1 MRKVSIPL
9 NKISSQD
16 INLAKNPKVMEDVAA
31 ILKLSQEER
40 NARLSEISQRVTQ
53 GTATLYEEKV
63 LVKLLSPGQAEWIY
77 LLNKNLSKI
86 EAQWTNLGEEKPSS
100 SEYEPKQ
107 EEEALTSSSTQTEDS
122 PDRISRPIFSNRSL
136 EKEQPGLKALSS
148 PSAIGSYMKG
158 FLTGVIGAG
167 LLTLGI
173 WKTFN
178 FSERSKFEATIPS
191 RSSSIPSIPAD
202 TLQVLQTQL
211 EKGQQEIRMGNF
223 SRGESELKEIMVKY
237 PETSQAEEAYLALAE
252 AYRYRSQKPDQ
263 ALQLYQAFLEKYP
276 HSSRTGLVLLK
287 MGFCYEDMEDRG
299 NAVAMYQSVIQ
310 RNGER
315 SRLGQL
321 ATERLKTLT
330 KE

>member
-1 MRKVSIPL
+1 
-9 NKISSQD
+9 
-16 INLAKNPKVMEDVAA
+16 MEDVAV

-40 NARLSEISQRVTQ
+40 NARLSEISQRITQ
-53 GTATLYEEKV
+53 GMATLYEEKV
-63 LVKLLSPGQAEWIY
+63 LAKLLSPGQAEWIY

-86 EAQWTNLGEEKPSS
+86 EAQGTSLEEEKSSSPQDEQKQKEEKTPPSS
-100 SEYEPKQ
+100 F
-107 EEEALTSSSTQTEDS
+107 TQTEDS
-122 PDRISRPIFSNRSL
+122 PDRISRAIFSNRGL
-136 EKEQPGLKALSS
+136 EKEQPDLKTLSS
-148 PSAIGSYMKG
+148 PSGIGSYVKG
-158 FLTGVIGAG
+158 FLTGVMVAG

-173 WKTFN
+173 WKTFDL
-178 FSERSKFEATIPS
+178 SERSKSEVTILSQPS
-191 RSSSIPSIPAD
+191 STSSIPAD
-202 TLQVLQTQL
+202 TLQVLQTRL

-223 SRGESELKEIMVKY
+223 NRGESELREIMVKY
-237 PETSQAEEAYLALAE
+237 SETSQAEEAYLALAE

-299 NAVAMYQSVIQ
+299 NAVAMYQLVIQ

-330 KE
+330 KK

>member
-16 INLAKNPKVMEDVAA
+16 INLAKNPKAMEEVTA

-40 NARLSEISQRVTQ
+40 NARLSEISQRITQ

-63 LVKLLSPGQAEWIY
+63 LAKLLSPGQAEWIY

-86 EAQWTNLGEEKPSS
+86 EAQGTGLEEEKPSS
-100 SEYEPKQ
+100 SEDELKQ
-107 EEEALTSSSTQTEDS
+107 EERTPTSSSTQTEEP
-122 PDRISRPIFSNRSL
+122 PDRVSRTIFSNRSL
-136 EKEQPGLKALSS
+136 EKEQSDLKILPS
-148 PSAIGSYMKG
+148 PSEIGSYMKG

-167 LLTLGI
+167 LLILGI

-178 FSERSKFEATIPS
+178 SPESSKFEVTFSS
-191 RSSSIPSIPAD
+191 RSSSTPSLPAD

-223 SRGESELKEIMVKY
+223 NRGESELKEIMVKY
-237 PETSQAEEAYLALAE
+237 PETSQAEEAYLTLAE

-310 RNGER
+310 RNGEK

-321 ATERLKTLT
+321 AAERLKTLT